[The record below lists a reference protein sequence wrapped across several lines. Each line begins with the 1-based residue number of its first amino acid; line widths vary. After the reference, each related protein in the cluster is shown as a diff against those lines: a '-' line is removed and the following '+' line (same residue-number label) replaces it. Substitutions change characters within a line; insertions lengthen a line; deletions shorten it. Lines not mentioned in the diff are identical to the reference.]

1 MAFSVF
7 LCRSLGRE
15 AAGVAVGLAHEG
27 ANRPDARLLASR
39 LDSLPIERPEPT
51 RKRPQ
56 RLCLDRGDD
65 DERVRELVCERGDTA
80 HIRTRGAA
88 VRLTLRTPRVARPP
102 LGRRGLP
109 LLAEPQPGAPDPL
122 V

>member
-1 MAFSVF
+1 MAFSVA
-7 LCRSLGRE
+7 LGRSLGRE

-65 DERVRELVCERGDTA
+65 DERVRELVCERGDYRRTA
-80 HIRTRGAA
+80 GADVRGEGSRFA
-88 VRLTLRTPRVARPP
+88 PP
-102 LGRRGLP
+102 G
-109 LLAEPQPGAPDPL
+109 GAPAAGSSRPATPG
-122 V
+122 